1 MAGLFDFITTP
12 TAQAQDPL
20 SAREKWLNL
29 ASIFQGMTINPQT
42 GQQGI
47 QQQLADIRS
56 QRQKDAATK
65 LAEAQRNKTAQWLA
79 SQGRP
84 DLSQGILNGSLTGAQ
99 AFELFKQKPEDKF
112 EIITGDAAEKFG
124 LDPSKA
130 YRRNVATDKIEAIGG
145 AGVSVTV
152 GGEGESTW
160 TTEAAKL
167 QAKRFD
173 KIITA
178 GDEAAKA
185 ASNVAVLAQL
195 GQSLD
200 QTSIPQMLRKYVPE
214 GVSAPIDAYKAVLYN
229 AAMAQKTAGTGP
241 MTDKDFEN
249 LLTQVGSI
257 AADPQARQIAQTMLV
272 NNAQIAM
279 QMADIA
285 NQAVN
290 GDITRTEADKL
301 LRELR
306 KRPLVPENMK
316 QYLESLGAT
325 SDSQIPV
332 GDIDAANAAL
342 EAALKEKQKRQQGL

>member
-1 MAGLFDFITTP
+1 MGLLDAFLAKP
-12 TAQAQDPL
+12 QDEQ
-20 SAREKWLNL
+20 REALL
-29 ASIFQGMTINPQT
+29 GMASIMSGMSHSPNVALQQMA
-42 GQQGI
+42 QQGI
-47 QQQLADIRS
+47 KDIRS
-56 QRQKDAATK
+56 KREKQAGLVALEGQKASVAKWLTGKGRGD
-65 LAEAQRNKTAQWLA
+65 LAQQLLAGGFDVKTAL
-79 SQGRP
+79 
-84 DLSQGILNGSLTGAQ
+84 
-99 AFELFKQKPEDKF
+99 EMFKQKAEDKF
-112 EIITGDAAEKFG
+112 EIITGDAAEKIG

-130 YRRNVATDKIEAIGG
+130 YRRNVDTGKIEAIGG

-257 AADPQARQIAQTMLV
+257 TADPQARQIAQTMLV

-290 GDITRTEADKL
+290 GDITRTEADGL

-306 KRPLVPENMK
+306 KRPLVPGNMK
-316 QYLESLGAT
+316 QYLEGLGAT
-325 SDSQIPV
+325 RDSQIPV